1 MSNVLAHHEVFAMR
15 RVQLGMIIAVLSMTV
30 GLVGPVATGAQTASP
45 VAVAGTPGP
54 VTGQAVHY
62 IGSDGAEIGSVTLV
76 SYTEPFEMYDP
87 NSSPDHGFHYVLAQV
102 SIQNTGPRVLQVDPG
117 AFHLIDAQGFVTD
130 PRSINRGDQT
140 DALPDL
146 QSQDLNAGDT
156 ISGVIGFEAL
166 NGIPLTALVYT
177 PDTDRMINIASLG
190 PAPSPTANT
199 PVSVLGPDGA
209 EIAQATVSD
218 LTDPFNDYDANSAP
232 ERGTHFVTLTLNVTN
247 TSPRPLAVDPS
258 RVFLLDTDGF
268 LSGSTT
274 INRGSQPAVPDFTY
288 QDSLAP
294 GAQATGLIG
303 FQVLSGVD
311 LVSVVYRPSNDR
323 LITLATLGS

>member
-1 MSNVLAHHEVFAMR
+1 MR
-15 RVQLGMIIAVLSMTV
+15 RVQLGMVIAALGMT
-30 GLVGPVATGAQTASP
+30 LALMGPVAAGAQTASP
-45 VAVAGTPGP
+45 VTVAGTPGP
-54 VTGQAVHY
+54 AVGQAVHY

-76 SYTEPFEMYDP
+76 AYTEPFEMYAP
-87 NSSPDHGFHYVLAQV
+87 NSPPDHGFHYVLVQI

-117 AFHLIDAQGFVTD
+117 AFHLVDAQGFVTD
-130 PRSINRGDQT
+130 PRSINRGDQA

-146 QSQDLNAGDT
+146 QSQDLNSGDT
-156 ISGVIGFEAL
+156 ISGVVGFEAL
-166 NGIPLTALVYT
+166 NGVPLTELVFT
-177 PDTDRMINIASLG
+177 PDSDRMITVATLG
-190 PAPSPTANT
+190 AVSAPAAGA
-199 PVSVLGPDGA
+199 PVSVLGPDGV

-218 LTDPFNDYDANSAP
+218 VTDPFNDYDAGSAP
-232 ERGTHFVTLTLNVTN
+232 DRGTHFVTLTLSVTN

-258 RVFLLDTDGF
+258 RVFLLDADGF
-268 LSGSTT
+268 LSRPTS

-294 GAQATGLIG
+294 GAQASGLIG

-323 LITLATLGS
+323 LITLAPLGS